1 MGCSVGYDKRR
12 DKYGMRKGNTLKVD
26 VVGENA
32 KRRRL
37 MVVAIFIPKL
47 ANTNSG
53 KKDEGLHI
61 AELYSLS
68 PNWS

>member
-26 VVGENA
+26 VVGANT

-37 MVVAIFIPKL
+37 MVVWLFL
-47 ANTNSG
+47 FRN
-53 KKDEGLHI
+53 
-61 AELYSLS
+61 
-68 PNWS
+68 